1 MPHERKLKWR
11 SNSLYL
17 AKEYTPT
24 LMSCVHVTTLNIF
37 YFSSKY
43 KLKYLTCEI
52 LRHLSFIHSFKNC
65 VLHHQTFLF
74 LRQSPHIPSNAPS
87 IHPLMYFQPNSHHW
101 KPRPVGSPGS
111 RCLLSPAHT
120 ARRSLSSRTCR
131 SGTAWCSSASQTG
144 NMLPRRRT
152 KQGCYRRQRGG
163 RGGASS
169 EGNQWK

>member
-1 MPHERKLKWR
+1 
-11 SNSLYL
+11 
-17 AKEYTPT
+17 
-24 LMSCVHVTTLNIF
+24 MSCTVHVTTLNIF

-74 LRQSPHIPSNAPS
+74 LHQSPIFPLTLRPS
-87 IHPLMYFQPNSHHW
+87 ILSCAFQPNSHQW

-144 NMLPRRRT
+144 NMLPRRWT
-152 KQGCYRRQRGG
+152 EQGCYRRQRGG

-169 EGNQWK
+169 EGNEWNEQE